1 MLNATFWEIFK
12 HCEKVVT
19 WSVVTCV
26 FLSLRIGYIHVPS
39 LFRFNSILEDGS
51 NRWTHA
57 FMLVHV
63 QNINVYTF
71 FAKTLEDKDKWMTAI
86 KTAMDNCFPNQR
98 LASTHEAVMH
108 TFDAPDTTCAHCGK
122 LLKGLF
128 YQGM

>member
-1 MLNATFWEIFK
+1 
-12 HCEKVVT
+12 
-19 WSVVTCV
+19 
-26 FLSLRIGYIHVPS
+26 
-39 LFRFNSILEDGS
+39 
-51 NRWTHA
+51 
-57 FMLVHV
+57 MLVHV

-108 TFDAPDTTCAHCGK
+108 TFDVPDTTCAHCGK